1 VSTEEVRSVSSTG
14 AKKGVKRAR
23 FDMIPTDSLTE
34 LARHY
39 GVGAEKYETGE
50 GGIDNWRLGYEW
62 SKSFAAAYRHLTAA
76 MGGED
81 IDEETGS
88 KHVIAVAW
96 HMFVLAHWM
105 NDPSK
110 ARFDDR
116 QAVLEERLR
125 EKDEYPL
132 LDPHKIH
139 ERFTSAAEA
148 LLKRDDPKGGL
159 VVGGRY
165 LVAAGALYRSGDG
178 ERVRSFLAGR
188 TVTLKSLTT
197 SLNWLHPDNVIVV
210 GGHSLNESGYAVL
223 PEYLSPAP

>member
-1 VSTEEVRSVSSTG
+1 MSTTEEVRSVSSTG

-110 ARFDDR
+110 ASFDDR
-116 QAVLEERLR
+116 QAVLEDRLR
-125 EKDEYPL
+125 EGAHEGEGERLVKAMR
-132 LDPHKIH
+132 
-139 ERFTSAAEA
+139 ERFPKA
-148 LLKRDDPKGGL
+148 DPKAGL
-159 VVGGRY
+159 VVGEKY
-165 LVAAGALYRSGDG
+165 LVAVGAKYRDQGGSSRAAHLGG
-178 ERVRSFLAGR
+178 RS
-188 TVTLKSLTT
+188 VTLKSLTPRP
-197 SLNWLHPDNVIVV
+197 SWLHGDNVIVTT
-210 GGHSLNESGYAVL
+210 GDDIDALGWAVL
-223 PEYLSPAP
+223 PEYLFPALP